1 MTTRQKFETML
12 FEMGVFE
19 SEATQIMD
27 LAIPRFHE
35 LLPQYQVTWESPAS
49 EYPDAFYNVGFM
61 VVVKKAALDWI
72 DANLPMAWFGALF
85 I

>member
-1 MTTRQKFETML
+1 MTTKQKFEKML

-19 SEATQIMD
+19 SQASQIME
-27 LAIPRFHE
+27 LSMPRFSE
-35 LLPQYQVTWESPAS
+35 LLPQYLVTWERPAD
-49 EYPDAFYNVGFM
+49 EYPDTFYNVGFA

-72 DANLPMAWFGALF
+72 DANLPMAWFRALF